1 MDLHSSSSD
10 LSLKDSGFVDP
21 DSECN
26 HCSPASNLEMLS
38 DLPADNFNAGDTV
51 RSVTN
56 KTQHQMETRGDNVDP
71 RGDSSLGYSSV
82 STPRSEIPTNISNQK
97 ASSGF
102 LRTSNE
108 SVTRTLSLHRRDFVT
123 NVSRREVH
131 ESHWPADGHTAGQPV
146 TDSDRSSIGS
156 ASCYVV
162 EASVSE
168 TSEMIFGTVVCTNV
182 KGDQVDFCGAAK
194 AAELLSMQD
203 KVDANTSSGSCR
215 GSSIGSTD
223 ASQKLQSECASAL
236 CNCHRRDSKSQE
248 DLTTSKKH
256 TSLRS
261 AFSLTLQGQTDCYS
275 FPQRTSTS
283 DVVITSSSVSSS
295 IQSHRRSVTV
305 RQKSS
310 AGGVSVPGDA
320 EQQTAMKTVRS
331 VENLDRFLSRSMNH
345 DDSIVSSRTVVV
357 KQELS
362 DLVLHHRKNSST
374 TRVSESCH
382 VPCRTDNLY
391 GVLGQ
396 PKLSTMSPS
405 VAQKPLLLAEDD
417 LLMATEKPNQYDDK

>member
-1 MDLHSSSSD
+1 MDLHSSSSN

-108 SVTRTLSLHRRDFVT
+108 SVTRTLSLHRRDFG
-123 NVSRREVH
+123 
-131 ESHWPADGHTAGQPV
+131 PADGHTAGQPV

-168 TSEMIFGTVVCTNV
+168 ISEMIFGTVVCTNV
-182 KGDQVDFCGAAK
+182 KGDQVDFCGAAAK

-261 AFSLTLQGQTDCYS
+261 AFSLTLQGQTDCCS

-295 IQSHRRSVTV
+295 IQSHHRSVTV

-362 DLVLHHRKNSST
+362 DLVLHHRKNSSA

-382 VPCRTDNLY
+382 VPCLTDNLY

-396 PKLSTMSPS
+396 PRLSTMSPS